1 MRTKFSINRLMV
13 ELLPIAA
20 FDTIYFLLVEDF
32 SNSRWI
38 GWGCCHVAYALL
50 VASFRQTKS
59 ANSAT
64 VYGYPRIAISYAL
77 FLMVLVAFAII
88 FYTNPVKGKWPAII
102 EIVLTVGYLC
112 YYFAVNE
119 AELSAR
125 ELEAK
130 RRRDHSFVKE
140 CSNALLSAKNITSDS
155 QCWKIIECAYDAVR
169 SGDAVSSSATCEIE
183 DKIRAH
189 ISLLIRSASAG
200 EQARIKDL
208 VTDIVNGMAM
218 RQGIIRANR

>member
-1 MRTKFSINRLMV
+1 MRTKFSLNRLMV

-38 GWGCCHVAYALL
+38 GWACCHVAYALL
-50 VASFRQTKS
+50 VASCRQTKS

-64 VYGYPRIAISYAL
+64 VYGYPRIAISYTL

-88 FYTNPVKGKWPAII
+88 FYTNPVKGKWPTII
-102 EIVLTVGYLC
+102 EIVFTVAYLC

-119 AELSAR
+119 AESSAR

-130 RRRDHSFVKE
+130 QRQERSFVKE
-140 CSNALLSAKNITSDS
+140 CSNALLSAKNLTSDS
-155 QCWKIIECAYDAVR
+155 QCRKIIERAYDAVR
-169 SGDAVSSSATCEIE
+169 SGDSVASSATREIE
-183 DKIRAH
+183 DKIRAD
-189 ISLLIRSASAG
+189 ISSLTHSASVG
-200 EQARIKDL
+200 EQAQIKDL
-208 VTDIVNGMAM
+208 VADIVNGMAM
-218 RQGIIRANR
+218 RHGIIRANR